1 MSIFNKTLIQHD
13 LEYLPDPIDNTKF
26 QIEKYFK
33 TKAINSYK
41 YLRSLEGGPYFDKQ
55 EYLCKCMD
63 AFMDSLTISGSSAI
77 EFWKGP
83 MMSVNSYH
91 ITKLRTVSQKTIG
104 VEISYRETG
113 HIQQHYLELWEDNE
127 CI

>member
-1 MSIFNKTLIQHD
+1 MSIFDKSLVQHN
-13 LEYLPDPIDNTKF
+13 LEYLPDPIDNAKF
-26 QIEKYFK
+26 QIERYFK
-33 TKAINSYK
+33 TAVKSYN
-41 YLRSLEGGPYFDKQ
+41 YLRSLEPGLPYFDKQ

-63 AFMDSLTISGSSAI
+63 AFMNSLTISGSPAM

-83 MMSVNSYH
+83 MMIVTSYH

-104 VEISYRETG
+104 IEIIYRETG